1 MYSVIFKQE
10 QAHDDSI
17 WCCAW
22 KKSPNA
28 IHQIVTGGV
37 DDMVKSWK
45 WDEEKL
51 DLRHVFEGHA
61 LGVVSVDINED
72 GSGIQRSNKR
82 FSVILFINVLNIYC

>member
-1 MYSVIFKQE
+1 MYSIIFKQE

-22 KKSPNA
+22 KKGQRDN
-28 IHQIVTGGV
+28 INHIVTGGV

-45 WDEEKL
+45 WDEEKI

-72 GSGIQRSNKR
+72 GS
-82 FSVILFINVLNIYC
+82 